1 MSAAGVY
8 LAVPVAEHCYHLD
21 LLHLPCNQI
30 TSSSRLLSDMAAKVP
45 INYTMM
51 VQTFAGVYNSWAN
64 VKFTGL
70 LKCKVLPETLQLCLV
85 LQYNRA

>member
-1 MSAAGVY
+1 
-8 LAVPVAEHCYHLD
+8 
-21 LLHLPCNQI
+21 
-30 TSSSRLLSDMAAKVP
+30 MAAKVP